1 VEIRDGNCVQAG
13 CARPA
18 ARCDYEHAIPFE
30 NGGKTCACN
39 GSPKCRH
46 DHKIKQSPG
55 WAAID
60 ILPGFHQWTVPS
72 GRTYIQ
78 GPKQY
83 PV

>member
-55 WAAID
+55 WDAID

-72 GRTYIQ
+72 GRTYTQ